1 MEMDV
6 GIDFYAYGR
15 EICVHGFL
23 YREVRK
29 KFIPKIVLI
38 INTFNYFH
46 FQKSKIFYFLKSLQ
60 KKPTIIPTK
69 TRL

>member
-46 FQKSKIFYFLKSLQ
+46 FQKSNIFFF
-60 KKPTIIPTK
+60 
-69 TRL
+69 